1 MFSIN
6 KNVESIQKLLLE
18 FKNYYLLQKKF
29 IRLDTAE
36 KLTVI
41 LSAVGISLIMLIL
54 VAFVFFFG
62 TFAFAIY
69 LGDELNSIPMGFA
82 IVSGINIL
90 VLIIFYLNRKRF
102 VVEPLA
108 RFMGRVFLNNKPNA
122 ENHGTE
128 TTATTK

>member
-102 VVEPLA
+102 VVEPLT